1 MDSALTIIGQRGFP
15 QSSFAPRHRRHI
27 QAGGVSVTSIERAT
41 SSNPILSE
49 EITLESHVILRGSFS
64 VGEAAPVS

>member
-1 MDSALTIIGQRGFP
+1 MDWAFTIMGQRGFP
-15 QSSFAPRHRRHI
+15 QSSFAPLQLRHI

-49 EITLESHVILRGSFS
+49 EITFDSQVILRGSFRRTKACPAS
-64 VGEAAPVS
+64 